1 MQNYRQNGFNVA
13 AGFILLVI
21 ALFRLIAFID
31 SLKVVNA
38 ASKYMSS
45 LGWQTWVAL
54 IADGAVLVLFVLCG
68 IFLLMARDD
77 LYAKAMISAGA
88 VILMEYVVVV
98 VSMFS
103 SAGRYASQVLFQWRY
118 ILLYGAMA
126 CFGLCFV
133 FSGMYAKKTDEQ
145 PSRIGNGW
153 IQAPAAMVLGIVLV
167 LIATI
172 GTGTSLLD
180 LFSNGNKTWMQ
191 ITVFALDFLF
201 LVLAGL
207 HLSKAEKDS
216 YLQGEKKP
224 PIYGVPPYNANP
236 YQPFNTNAHG
246 SVPYPQQGYNNQQY
260 GGQYGVAGFGAAAYG
275 ASQQYG
281 QQGYNSQGYGAAQQG
296 YGSAGYGAAQQGYGS
311 AGQGYGAAGQG
322 YGSAGQGYGAA
333 EQGYGSAGQ
342 DYGATQQY
350 GQQDGSAS
358 AQNYNSF
365 DGSYSTPNQQGTEDR
380 ILGYGSP
387 TGYGQQQVNPDPY
400 QGYFQPTDGEK
411 KSYDPEIR

>member
-31 SLKVVNA
+31 SLKVMNA
-38 ASKYMSS
+38 TSKYMSS

-54 IADGAVLVLFVLCG
+54 FADGAILLLFVLCG

-77 LYAKAMISAGA
+77 LYAKAMIGAGA
-88 VILMEYVVVV
+88 VILLEYVVIV

-103 SAGRYASQVLFQWRY
+103 SAGRYAAQILFQWRY

-133 FSGMYAKKTDEQ
+133 LSGVYAKKVEEQ

-172 GTGTSLLD
+172 GTDTSLLD

-191 ITVFALDFLF
+191 ITVIALDFLF

-216 YLQGEKKP
+216 YLQREKKP

-236 YQPFNTNAHG
+236 YQPFNTNAQG
-246 SVPYPQQGYNNQQY
+246 SVPYPQQGYNNQQF
-260 GGQYGVAGFGAAAYG
+260 GGQYGAAGFGAAAYG
-275 ASQQYG
+275 AAQQYG
-281 QQGYNSQGYGAAQQG
+281 QGSNS
-296 YGSAGYGAAQQGYGS
+296 
-311 AGQGYGAAGQG
+311 QGYGAAGQG
-322 YGSAGQGYGAA
+322 YGPAGQGYGPAGQDYGAAGQGYGPAGQGYGAA
-333 EQGYGSAGQ
+333 GQGYGSAGQ

-350 GQQDGSAS
+350 GQQDGSAP
-358 AQNYNSF
+358 AQTYNSY
-365 DGSYSTPNQQGTEDR
+365 DRTYSTPDQQGTEDR
-380 ILGYGSP
+380 ILGYGSS

-411 KSYDPEIR
+411 KPYDPEIR